1 MSVEQCVE
9 ISQRFETVRV
19 RPVAVVENSI
29 FKLHL
34 HQVQELFFR
43 GRHERKYFG
52 EEIEWIS
59 GCELCPQGTPVLVV
73 ERWYGLWLV
82 DAKIGSTFRD

>member
-9 ISQRFETVRV
+9 ISQRFE
-19 RPVAVVENSI
+19 PAGVAVVVENGI

-34 HQVQELFFR
+34 HQVQELLFR

-52 EEIEWIS
+52 EEIQWIS
-59 GCELCPQGTPVLVV
+59 GCELGPQGTPVLVV

-82 DAKIGSTFRD
+82 DANIGSTFRD